1 MNLQQRQEIYETAKS
16 WIFEAGNEI
25 REHMNGPLGIET
37 KSNPND
43 LVTVLDK
50 QTEKFFVDRIHESY
64 PEHHII
70 GEEGFGDTLSNVDGT
85 IWIIDPI
92 DGTMNFIH
100 QKRTFA
106 ISIGILH
113 NGIGEIGFVYDVMG
127 DNLYHAKR
135 GEGAFKNDIQLAP
148 LDRKKKLE
156 ESIIGM
162 NHFWLCENRVVDYKV
177 TQKFVRTVR
186 GTRTI
191 GSAALELASVAEGVQ
206 DAYLAL
212 SLAPWDVAGGIILNH
227 EVGGVAGDVD
237 GNAWNPL
244 ERASAVVANPA
255 IHSAII
261 EFLKE
266 GRK

>member
-1 MNLQQRQEIYETAKS
+1 MDQQQRQEIYETAKQ
-16 WIFEAGNEI
+16 WIYEAGAQI
-25 REHMNGPLGIET
+25 RGHMNEPLDIET

-43 LVTVLDK
+43 LVTILDK
-50 QTEKFFVDRIHESY
+50 QTEKFFVDRIHHRY
-64 PEHHII
+64 PKHHII
-70 GEEGFGDTLSNVDGT
+70 GEEGFGDTLSHVDGT

-92 DGTMNFIH
+92 DGTMNFVH

-113 NGIGEIGFVYDVMG
+113 NGVGEIGFVYDVM
-127 DNLYHAKR
+127 DDILYHAKR
-135 GEGAFKNDIQLAP
+135 GEGAFKNDSRLAP
-148 LDRKKKLE
+148 LDKEKKIKE
-156 ESIIGM
+156 AIVGM
-162 NHFWLCENRVVDYKV
+162 NHFWLCDNKVVDYPV
-177 TQKFVRTVR
+177 MQKFVRTVR

-191 GSAALELASVAEGVQ
+191 GSAALELAHVAEGIQ

-212 SLAPWDVAGGIILNH
+212 SLAPWDVAGGIILNT

-237 GNAWNPL
+237 GNPWNPL
-244 ERASAVVANPA
+244 ERSPAVVANPA
-255 IHSAII
+255 IHDYII

>member
-1 MNLQQRQEIYETAKS
+1 MNQEQRQEIYEIARN
-16 WIFEAGNEI
+16 WIYEAGAQI
-25 REHMNGPLGIET
+25 REHMNEPLGIEA

-43 LVTVLDK
+43 LVTILDK
-50 QTEKFFVDRIHESY
+50 QTEKFLVDRIHQTY

-113 NGIGEIGFVYDVMG
+113 NGVGEIGFVYDVM
-127 DNLYHAKR
+127 DDILYHAKR
-135 GEGAFKNDIQLAP
+135 GEGAFKNDIKLAS
-148 LDRKKKLE
+148 LDKEKKLE
-156 ESIIGM
+156 EAIVGM
-162 NHFWLCENRVVDYKV
+162 NHFWLCNNKVVDYTV
-177 TQKFVRTVR
+177 MQKFVRTIR
-186 GTRTI
+186 GARTI
-191 GSAALELASVAEGVQ
+191 GSAALELAHVAEGVQ

-212 SLAPWDVAGGIILNH
+212 SLAPWDVAGGIILNK
-227 EVGGVAGDVD
+227 EVGGIVGDAD
-237 GNAWNPL
+237 GNPWNPL
-244 ERASAVVANPA
+244 ERSPAVVANPA
-255 IHSAII
+255 IYGSII

>member
-1 MNLQQRQEIYETAKS
+1 MNQQQRQEIYETAKN
-16 WIFEAGNEI
+16 WIYEAGSFI
-25 REHMNGPLGIET
+25 REHMDEPLGIET

-50 QTEKFFVDRIHESY
+50 QTEKFFVDRIHQFY

-92 DGTMNFIH
+92 DGTMNFVH

-113 NGIGEIGFVYDVMG
+113 NGAGEIGFIYDVMG
-127 DNLYHAKR
+127 DILYHVKR
-135 GEGAFKNDIQLAP
+135 GEGAYKNNIKLAP
-148 LDRKKKLE
+148 LDKEKKLE
-156 ESIIGM
+156 EAIVGM
-162 NHFWLCENRVVDYKV
+162 NHFWLCENKLVDYPV
-177 TQKFVRTVR
+177 MQKFVRKVR
-186 GTRTI
+186 GTRSH
-191 GSAALELASVAEGVQ
+191 GSASLELAYVAEGIQ

-212 SLAPWDVAGGIILNH
+212 SLSPWDVAAGIILNG
-227 EVGGVAGDVD
+227 EVGGIAGDID
-237 GNAWNPL
+237 GNPWNPL
-244 ERASAVVANPA
+244 ERSSSLVANPA
-255 IHSAII
+255 IHRSII
-261 EFLKE
+261 EFIKK